1 MTLLSPEAII
11 DAVKV
16 EDDNT
21 RELRERFEADYSRY
35 RLDPFRGIERPDMEG
50 GEEGFTHHTSS
61 DPQAFADKLI
71 GFAVKSK
78 MILRI
83 RNTRQQEHQR
93 DWDNMKERFMRG
105 VLRAGD
111 ERLKRLMRGL
121 LKNEITWHAALR
133 GFIFGRALLVKRR
146 DPESGSITTQIDI
159 TPWDPLHTYW
169 KMDNDGL
176 AWACHVSF
184 QTLLEIQTEYPDA
197 DLTDLA
203 DQVREARNGDT
214 LENKFRV
221 YDFYNKR
228 VNTTVM
234 VDRVLKEP
242 TVHGGFRV
250 PVFYNVVGAQPR
262 VVPSGHGANIS
273 SRNGSGHGSIVSERD
288 TIRDWGESVYKGA
301 RSIYDTYN
309 QMISIMVELAGRSRD
324 PTLLAT
330 SADGKMTFE
339 EDPRLMGSDIS
350 LMIGEDV
357 KYLEP
362 LRSNPD
368 LAPLLALVSGEV
380 QRRTFPN
387 QVYGDIP
394 FTLSGFAIQTL
405 SQGLETVLDP
415 ILEAVGDSI
424 RQICRLISDQYQTGF
439 FDNMEL
445 SGEDANRQYFREII
459 RPDVIRAGG
468 DIEVKLVST
477 LPQDDV
483 QKASLAQLYRDGP
496 NPLLD
501 DRTIRDD
508 ILEIDDADS
517 VEDRILEQQ
526 GERVLPLAYA
536 WSQVKAQSEAGNM
549 DNAAMW
555 FSEWMKLQIQTNFE
569 LAQAQ
574 AIAQQTG
581 LGVQPPPTSNPQP
594 PQSATQMGRGIPP
607 TVAPSQVFN
616 NGANPADI
624 SNPGA
629 QVPPGTPRFGALS
642 VEDQRLA
649 QLGLQRGQ

>member
-1 MTLLSPEAII
+1 MPVNLSPEAII

-21 RELRERFEADYSRY
+21 RELRARFEADYSRY
-35 RLDPFRGIERPDMEG
+35 RLDPFRGIDREDMEG
-50 GEEGFTHHTSS
+50 GEEGFSHHTSS

-71 GFAVKSK
+71 GFAIKSK
-78 MILRI
+78 MVLRI
-83 RNTRQQEHQR
+83 RNPQQQEHQR
-93 DWDNMKERFMRG
+93 DWDNAKERFMRG

-111 ERLKRLMRGL
+111 ERLKRLMRAL

-133 GFIFGRALLVKRR
+133 GLIFGRALLVKRL
-146 DPESGSITTQIDI
+146 DPSNGGITTQIDI

-169 KMDNDGL
+169 KMDSDGL

-184 QTLLEIQTEYPDA
+184 NTLLEIQTQYPEA

-203 DQVREARNGDT
+203 DQTREARNGDT
-214 LENKFRV
+214 IENKFKV
-221 YDFYNKR
+221 YDFYNKSI
-228 VNTTVM
+228 NTAVM

-242 TVHGGFRV
+242 TVHGGRRV

-262 VVPSGHGANIS
+262 VVPSGHGAS
-273 SRNGSGHGSIVSERD
+273 VSERD

-309 QMISIMVELAGRSRD
+309 QMMSIMVELSGRSRD
-324 PTLLAT
+324 PTLIAT
-330 SADGKMTFE
+330 SIDGKLEFE
-339 EDPRLMGSDIS
+339 EDPRIAGSDIS
-350 LMIGEDV
+350 LAVGEDV

-368 LAPLLALVSGEV
+368 LAPLLALISGEV

-415 ILEAVGDSI
+415 ILEAVADAI
-424 RQICRLISDQYQTGF
+424 RQVCRLISDQYQTGF
-439 FDNMEL
+439 FDDMEL
-445 SGEDANRQYFREII
+445 SGEDVNRQYFREVIK
-459 RPDVIRAGG
+459 PDVIRAGG
-468 DIEVKLVST
+468 DIEVKLIST

-508 ILEIDDADS
+508 ILEIDDGDS
-517 VEDRILEQQ
+517 VEARILEQQ
-526 GERVLPLAYA
+526 GERVLPMAYA
-536 WSQVKAQSEAGNM
+536 WNQVIAQEKAGQPAM
-549 DNAAMW
+549 AAMW
-555 FSEWMKLQIQTNFE
+555 FGEWMKLQIQANFE
-569 LAQAQ
+569 IAQAQ
-574 AIAQQTG
+574 ALAQQVG
-581 LGVQPPPTSNPQP
+581 MGVQPPPVNNQQP
-594 PQSATQMGRGIPP
+594 PQSATQMGQGIPP
-607 TVAPSQVFN
+607 TVAPSQMFN

-649 QLGLQRGQ
+649 QLGLQRG